1 MPTPSTSSHQH
12 LTLRQLINLAAPMV
26 LSFVM
31 MSGAAPIVTGGVA
44 WKFGPEGESLHLSAF
59 LVCFMSALLL
69 YSPVF
74 VSREIAIRTVTDS
87 ASKRQYLRFFMAV
100 SGTCSLL
107 VVVMSQMTPLNVLF
121 YERLVGID
129 SLTRELAC
137 EGLTYFVPL
146 PFLISLRSYFQ
157 SRHINQRT
165 AWYNG
170 AGTAVRLIAMAVFV
184 FGFAIHMPDMTGPK
198 LGGLTFLIGLSFET
212 LFVFVAAH
220 SHRLPVGNA
229 AVSTGTMLKFA
240 VPLILSAVT
249 QMIIPMLLI
258 RLLAVTTHPAEGQA
272 GYDLMRSTLWL
283 SLSIMYAMQP
293 TIVSCATSR
302 ENLQLLY
309 RASTALAIFVAFCFT
324 LVAFTPLHR
333 LLFVDLMDLDNVLIQ
348 TLLFDAL
355 PWATALPLIVM
366 VDVFLVSL
374 HMRAGST
381 LWVWASRTCGLV
393 VLLLIV
399 GLADLSAFNG
409 VKLVVF
415 AEILHH
421 LTAVVL
427 LSIGMLKQGIERSLH
442 RGTVAESMS

>member
-1 MPTPSTSSHQH
+1 MSTPSTSSHQH

-31 MSGAAPIVTGGVA
+31 MSGAAPIVTGGIA
-44 WKFGPEGESLHLSAF
+44 WKFGPQGESLHLSAF
-59 LVCFMSALLL
+59 LVCFMSAMLL

-74 VSREIAIRTVTDS
+74 VTREISIRTVTDS
-87 ASKRQYLRFFMAV
+87 ASKRQYLRFFTTV
-100 SGTCSLL
+100 SGACSLL
-107 VVVMSQMTPLNVLF
+107 LIVMSQVTPLNVFF
-121 YERLVGID
+121 YERLIGVD

-137 EGLTYFVPL
+137 EGLVYFVPL

-170 AGTAVRLIAMAVFV
+170 AGTAVRLVAMAVFV
-184 FGFAIHMPDMTGPK
+184 FGFAVHMPDMTGPV
-198 LGGLTFLIGLSFET
+198 LGGSTFLIGLSFET
-212 LFVFVAAH
+212 LFVFLTAH
-220 SHRLPVGNA
+220 RHRLPIGNA

-240 VPLILSAVT
+240 GPLILSAIT
-249 QMIIPMLLI
+249 RMIIPMVLI
-258 RLLAVTTHPAEGQA
+258 RLITVTTYPEEGRA

-302 ENLQLLY
+302 QNLQLLR
-309 RASTALAIFVAFCFT
+309 RASIVLAVFVACCFT

-348 TLLFDAL
+348 MLLFDAL
-355 PWATALPLIVM
+355 PWAAALPLIVM
-366 VDVFLVSL
+366 TDVFLVSL
-374 HMRAGST
+374 HLRAGST
-381 LWVWASRTCGLV
+381 IWVWAGRTCGLV
-393 VLLLIV
+393 VLLLV
-399 GLADLSAFNG
+399 ASLADLSAFNG

-415 AEILHH
+415 AEILQH
-421 LTAVVL
+421 LASVTL

-442 RGTVAESMS
+442 RGTVAESMA

>member
-1 MPTPSTSSHQH
+1 MPTPPTSNHQH
-12 LTLRQLINLAAPMV
+12 LTLRQLINLAAPMA

-31 MSGAAPIVTGGVA
+31 MSGTAPIVTGGIA

-59 LVCFMSALLL
+59 LVCFLSALLF
-69 YSPVF
+69 YSAVL

-100 SGTCSLL
+100 SGACSVLL
-107 VVVMSQMTPLNVLF
+107 IVMSQVTPLNVFF
-121 YERLVGID
+121 YERLIGVD
-129 SLTRELAC
+129 PLTRELAC
-137 EGLTYFVPL
+137 EGLIYFVPL
-146 PFLISLRSYFQ
+146 PFVVSLRSYFQ
-157 SRHINQRT
+157 SRHINQRA

-170 AGTAVRLIAMAVFV
+170 AGTVVRLIAMAVFV
-184 FGFAIHMPDMTGPK
+184 FGFAVHMPDMTGPV

-212 LFVFVAAH
+212 LFVFAAAH
-220 SHRLPVGNA
+220 RHRLPIGNA

-240 VPLILSAVT
+240 GPLILSAVT
-249 QMIIPMLLI
+249 RMIIPMVLI
-258 RLLAVTTHPAEGQA
+258 RLITVTTYPEEGRA
-272 GYDLMRSTLWL
+272 GYDLIRSTLWL

-302 ENLQLLY
+302 ENLLLL
-309 RASTALAIFVAFCFT
+309 RRTSMALAVLVACCFAV
-324 LVAFTPLHR
+324 VAFTPLHR

-366 VDVFLVSL
+366 VDIFLVSL

-381 LWVWASRTCGLV
+381 LWVWAGRTSGLV
-393 VLLLIV
+393 VLLLIA

-415 AEILHH
+415 AEILQH
-421 LTAVVL
+421 LAAIIL

-442 RGTVAESMS
+442 RGTVAESMA